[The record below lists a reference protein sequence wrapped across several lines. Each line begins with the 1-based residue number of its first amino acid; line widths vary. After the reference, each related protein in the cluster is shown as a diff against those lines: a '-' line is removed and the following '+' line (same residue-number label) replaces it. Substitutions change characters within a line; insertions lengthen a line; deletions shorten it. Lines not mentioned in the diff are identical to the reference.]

1 MVDKKKRNVAHLEA
15 AMLICVQKIARYS
28 HVIKID
34 QLLIR
39 KARNQ
44 CTSFKPIILLTLTD
58 QKQRD
63 SIRP

>member
-34 QLLIR
+34 QLR
-39 KARNQ
+39 
-44 CTSFKPIILLTLTD
+44 PITD
-58 QKQRD
+58 KK
-63 SIRP
+63 SS